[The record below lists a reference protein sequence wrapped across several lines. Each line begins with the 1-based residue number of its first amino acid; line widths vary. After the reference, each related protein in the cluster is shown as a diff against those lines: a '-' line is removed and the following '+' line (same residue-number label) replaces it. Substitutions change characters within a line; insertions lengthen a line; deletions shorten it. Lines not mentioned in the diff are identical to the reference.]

1 MILRGMV
8 LAGGL
13 AGAAATSQF
22 PEFSQQYLQRL
33 GGAVDALGEVVAD
46 FDASATA
53 SDLTREDA
61 LAQMQGTPFLERR
74 SADMTRSI
82 ARFERLSSD
91 LETLQGQGPFMRAY
105 NGTRFTD
112 AEIARAA
119 WQAYQPAVPVI
130 RRADLRRRWLCPW
143 QFHLQHPL
151 RPVAHAVSAAAEGLI
166 RPLHLDPMRTNPHG
180 AKNRVS

>member
-1 MILRGMV
+1 MILRSMV
-8 LAGGL
+8 FAGGL

-53 SDLTREDA
+53 SNLTRDEA

-82 ARFERLSSD
+82 TRYEQLNSD
-91 LETLQGQGPFMRAY
+91 LKTLQGQGPFMRAY
-105 NGTRFTD
+105 HGTRFRD

-119 WQAYQPAVPVI
+119 WEAYQPAVPVNFAGLTFAGVGFVLGSFALSLI
-130 RRADLRRRWLCPW
+130 FGLLRMPFRRR
-143 QFHLQHPL
+143 QT
-151 RPVAHAVSAAAEGLI
+151 A
-166 RPLHLDPMRTNPHG
+166 
-180 AKNRVS
+180 